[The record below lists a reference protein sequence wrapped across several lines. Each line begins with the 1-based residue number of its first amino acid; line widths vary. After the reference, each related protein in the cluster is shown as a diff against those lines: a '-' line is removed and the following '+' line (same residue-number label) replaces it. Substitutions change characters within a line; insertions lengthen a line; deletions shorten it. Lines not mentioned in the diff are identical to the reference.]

1 MKNEKKKLNFPSL
14 PHQTNNTFSRAKS
27 HQTDKKKSNIKM
39 APAAKKGS
47 KKVQSFVVDCTR
59 PVRVDSFARIVFASK
74 SERDAFFFLSSL
86 KPSSSVGRRRN
97 FYARESEDF
106 VYSRSRTVAKRKLTF
121 KLSII
126 ILYITSVLFP
136 RTHNAQVDDAIMDI
150 ASFEQFLTERIKVG
164 GKAGALGDAVSVSSD
179 KNSVTVSSESAMSK
193 RYLKY
198 LTKKY
203 LKKHNV
209 RDWLRVIASNKDRNV
224 YELRYFN
231 IAEGGDEEE

>member
-1 MKNEKKKLNFPSL
+1 
-14 PHQTNNTFSRAKS
+14 
-27 HQTDKKKSNIKM
+27 M